1 MENRTN
7 TEDQAVL
14 SLVKVKRSKHG
25 KQLYLK
31 ILLQHWKLNWKKI
44 CTPIFLKVLAIHCLV
59 CWAVAGAMP
68 LRIVTALRLTV
79 FFPWWNPFVDDHV
92 VEHEAGLNNPVAF
105 LRREFMKVPCL
116 KRKKQWWVLNW
127 STAFYTLKNI
137 TMKVN
142 NSAINLLV
150 FEKIKFRLFEQQSK
164 SMVLFFFKNW
174 IFPSNVLLVS

>member
-1 MENRTN
+1 MYTDFFKGSCNSLSCLLSCSWGN
-7 TEDQAVL
+7 AIANSYCTEVNGL
-14 SLVKVKRSKHG
+14 
-25 KQLYLK
+25 
-31 ILLQHWKLNWKKI
+31 
-44 CTPIFLKVLAIHCLV
+44 
-59 CWAVAGAMP
+59 
-68 LRIVTALRLTV
+68 
-79 FFPWWNPFVDDHV
+79 PWWNPFVDDHV

-164 SMVLFFFKNW
+164 SMVLFFFKLDISFKCFTSILNENPHTLY
-174 IFPSNVLLVS
+174 FLY